1 MIKTKEIVIVATV
14 LVLLAV
20 SSVVGIVKYV
30 KYEMRKPDVVVAQ
43 SAPQNTATVQHPE
56 RTH

>member
-1 MIKTKEIVIVATV
+1 MIKTKEMVIVASV
-14 LVLLAV
+14 LLLLAV
-20 SSVVGIVKYV
+20 LSIVGIVKYV

-43 SAPQNTATVQHPE
+43 TAPQNTTTAQHPE